1 MSAGVVF
8 DAKIVVYR
16 TGRPSERVII
26 GAYHGEKP

>member
-16 TGRPSERVII
+16 TGRPNERAIT
-26 GAYHGEKP
+26 GAYRGEKP